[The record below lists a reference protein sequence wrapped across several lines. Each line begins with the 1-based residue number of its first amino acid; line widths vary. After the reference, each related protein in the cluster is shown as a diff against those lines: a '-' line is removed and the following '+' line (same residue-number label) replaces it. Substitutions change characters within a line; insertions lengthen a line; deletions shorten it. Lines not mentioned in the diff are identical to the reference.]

1 MSHFPSPHPPLLPSS
16 AAALHQ
22 QVQFQSHFHVTTAT
36 SRRAATAAPESRAL
50 ERRKKSTEG
59 RANLHIGFGV
69 AFAEETRGD
78 RGKERVKL
86 SQQPTASGVHRRGQM

>member
-22 QVQFQSHFHVTTAT
+22 QVQFQSHFHVTTA
-36 SRRAATAAPESRAL
+36 APESRAL

-59 RANLHIGFGV
+59 PISILDLGLHLQWR
-69 AFAEETRGD
+69 ETRGAES
-78 RGKERVKL
+78 REVE
-86 SQQPTASGVHRRGQM
+86 SEAEPTANGEWSASPRPNVK

>member
-1 MSHFPSPHPPLLPSS
+1 MSHFPSPHPPLLPS
-16 AAALHQ
+16 
-22 QVQFQSHFHVTTAT
+22 VR
-36 SRRAATAAPESRAL
+36 RRAASASPVPVPFSCHDRADATRGDRGSRIEGTRAAE
-50 ERRKKSTEG
+50 KVNG

>member
-1 MSHFPSPHPPLLPSS
+1 MSHFPSPSLLPSDR
-16 AAALHQ
+16 
-22 QVQFQSHFHVTTAT
+22 
-36 SRRAATAAPESRAL
+36 RRAASASPVPVPFSCQDRGSRIEGTRAAE
-50 ERRKKSTEG
+50 KVNG

>member
-1 MSHFPSPHPPLLPSS
+1 MSHFPSPHPPLLPSA

-22 QVQFQSHFHVTTAT
+22 QVQFQSHFHVTTAPT
-36 SRRAATAAPESRAL
+36 RGDRGSRIEGTRAAE
-50 ERRKKSTEG
+50 KVNG